1 MVCEWGMSEVV
12 GPLVYGKKEEEVFL
26 GREFGRSRNYSEE
39 TAQLLDVEIKK
50 IITWADERSR
60 TILKENIDKLHA
72 IAEAL
77 LKHETIDGDD
87 IEKIVN
93 GEELIKENKNGTSE
107 PAQNDEKPAEE
118 SRENPTDN

>member
-1 MVCEWGMSEVV
+1 MSEVV